1 MIFAWAIPIVTL
13 RTDPRHVD
21 RICKDIGFFILV
33 DHGVPEATLRAGWTS
48 VKRFFDQPLATK
60 LAAPQMDAAY
70 PYGYSA
76 VGGEALSGRT
86 PDPKEMF
93 STGPYNPES
102 GVVAPRY
109 PTLAGFRE
117 AWHAYYQSM
126 EGLAARLLPLFAR
139 ALGVPD
145 SFFEEFSDRHACA
158 MRALNYPR
166 GRPSKGVLRAS
177 PHTDYGALT
186 ILRSGGPGLQVKN
199 RSSGAWIDVP
209 YLRQSHFVINLGDL
223 MTRWTN
229 DRWVSTPHQVVFK
242 QKRWAFL
249 PDRRRQS
256 IAFFFNLNTDANVSA
271 IRTCVAPGQT
281 PNYPPIRAMDHLMM
295 KHRAAVAAATK
306 KDS

>member
-1 MIFAWAIPIVTL
+1 MFVWAIPIVTL
-13 RTDPRHVD
+13 RTDPRQLD

-33 DHGVPEATLRAGWTS
+33 DHGVPEATLSKGWTAIR
-48 VKRFFDQPLATK
+48 KYFDQPLRVK
-60 LAAPQMDAAY
+60 LNGPQMDDAY
-70 PYGYSA
+70 PYGYSPL
-76 VGGEALSGRT
+76 GGEALSGKS
-86 PDPKEMF
+86 PDVKEMF
-93 STGPYNPES
+93 STGPYNPAS

-109 PTLAGFRE
+109 PDLPGFRD

-126 EGLAARLLPLFAR
+126 EDLAARLLPLFAR
-139 ALGVPD
+139 ALGMPHD
-145 SFFEEFSDRHACA
+145 FFEQFSDRHACA

-166 GRPSKGVLRAS
+166 GRKRGLRAS
-177 PHTDYGALT
+177 PHTDYGAIT

-199 RSSGAWIDVP
+199 RSSGEWLDVP

-242 QKRWAFL
+242 QRWAFL

-271 IRTCVAPGQT
+271 IHTCVAPGEQ

-295 KHRAAVAAATK
+295 KHRAAVAAAAATS
-306 KDS
+306 DDT